1 MPKLKLYVVRT
12 VAAVESEP
20 AMGWG
25 PGRRAEREPVE
36 ATVGCAKPWE
46 RGMSVGDS
54 AGLLAGRTGVVI
66 SVGLRPALESMPVGA
81 VIRG

>member
-1 MPKLKLYVVRT
+1 
-12 VAAVESEP
+12 
-20 AMGWG
+20 MGG
-25 PGRRAEREPVE
+25 CPGRRAEREPVE

-66 SVGLRPALESMPVGA
+66 SVGLRRALESMPVGA
-81 VIRG
+81 VIGVDWHLLIALQPRGTSGT